1 MAEIKAKKV
10 IFKNRDGEYLLPY
23 VGSELNNPFS
33 LLDYKYSEYEL
44 NNISWLRSNG
54 QYNSKAI
61 YPAVYD
67 LLLKIYNG
75 VETKAGVSV
84 KLSTEEYTDYD
95 FVLNTAE
102 ETFRLPVKVKLAS
115 GKAVVGT
122 EYGLG
127 LTPVVPG
134 TEYTDY
140 VYYLAEKG
148 AGTAG
153 TAYFSDYFTKPQKK
167 FTELTAQGSGISN
180 NRVVGVTPDPTKS
193 GIETSDSDLYLYFYV
208 GETVQNA
215 NLINAGRI
223 EEIKANRSELDGQ
236 WEITSF
242 GLITSTT
249 SIKPDQ
255 TLTFDISD
263 YLPKDNNIYEVILSG
278 SIVATATSG
287 NHLNLLY
294 RTDIMPVNTNLCRVA
309 TRTASSMFASGSC
322 TVLVGAGRTIEIFAS
337 GGSVGTNSI
346 DSLGLRA
353 YRKVR

>member
-1 MAEIKAKKV
+1 MSQYFET
-10 IFKNRDGEYLLPY
+10 EP
-23 VGSELNNPFS
+23 
-33 LLDYKYSEYEL
+33 
-44 NNISWLRSNG
+44 NNISWLKSSG
-54 QYNSKAI
+54 QYNSKTI
-61 YPAVYD
+61 YPAYYD
-67 LLLKIYNG
+67 WLLKIYNG
-75 VETKAGVSV
+75 VEVVDGVSV

-102 ETFRLPVKVKLAS
+102 ETFRLPLLDGS
-115 GKAVVGT
+115 
-122 EYGLG
+122 EDL
-127 LTPVVPG
+127 P
-134 TEYTDY
+134 
-140 VYYLAEKG
+140 
-148 AGTAG
+148 
-153 TAYFSDYFTKPQKK
+153 SDRFE
-167 FTELTAQGSGISN
+167 ELTATSENLTAKANGIVVLRGSIKTANDKIGLQNHTTQVDDVQRPSTTGSTVGLYLPVIKGDVFSIEATNYDITRITVTHFRFIYAQGNGS
-180 NRVVGVTPDPTKS
+180 
-193 GIETSDSDLYLYFYV
+193 LYFYV

-278 SIVATATSG
+278 SIIATATSG

-294 RTDIMPVNTNLCRVA
+294 RTDIMPVNTNLCRVN
-309 TRTASSMFASGSC
+309 TRTANQMYASGSC